1 MMSLQILRKKWF
13 DRTPSIWCFLTG
25 VLLTI
30 SQETQASSR
39 LVHRFGA
46 YGSFVGDPVPSILG
60 VNLGYN
66 LGDIARIHAGVGS
79 LAAGVING
87 MSYGGGAKFFVPG
100 WNFSPFAGAQ
110 YTFLQLDSVLGIS
123 LPGGVNSSAGVLS
136 VGGGV
141 DWQTGFG
148 LNLSAGAYLP
158 VATTGAQ
165 LVPQVSL
172 GWFF

>member
-1 MMSLQILRKKWF
+1 MMSVPNLRKKWI
-13 DRTPSIWCFLTG
+13 DRKPYIWCFLTG
-25 VLLTI
+25 ILLTI
-30 SQETQASSR
+30 SQEAQASFR
-39 LVHRFGA
+39 LVDRFGV

-60 VNLGYN
+60 VNLAYN
-66 LGDIARIHAGVGS
+66 LGDIARVHAGVGS
-79 LAAGVING
+79 LATGISNG

-100 WNFSPFAGAQ
+100 WSFTPFAGAQ
-110 YTFLQLDSVLGIS
+110 YTILRVDSFLGLSV
-123 LPGGVNSSAGVLS
+123 PGGANSSAGVLS

-158 VATTGAQ
+158 VTTTGAQ
-165 LVPQVSL
+165 VVPQISL